1 MAAQPPAQP
10 NPPAQAPQALIQQ
23 QAPLPANPIPQVPPA
38 NPNMNQFLGVL
49 PSSQMPNRKE
59 RSTPTFD
66 KKQPEELELFFNELE
81 DLMDQF
87 SVIDENERKEAALKY
102 LNIPT
107 KRFWQLAVAYK
118 DCTKTYAN
126 FKAEIFSLYLK
137 AQRDQAYSLQDLEMV
152 IGHYANH
159 QIVNSN
165 DLSEYYSRFVTI
177 TRYLINLGKISNQ
190 EQSKAFFQGMH
201 AQLRDKVLL
210 RLQQK
215 YVDYDQDTSYPI
227 NQIYE
232 ATDFILAGGS
242 TTVSMNWQQPTI
254 PTTGTTTA
262 TPTTTMTIMSS
273 TDPTAVKIEALTSA
287 ISSLGEMFKTIIQN

>member
-1 MAAQPPAQP
+1 MH
-10 NPPAQAPQALIQQ
+10 NI
-23 QAPLPANPIPQVPPA
+23 
-38 NPNMNQFLGVL
+38 LGVL
-49 PSSQMPNRKE
+49 PSSQMPNQKE
-59 RSTPTFD
+59 RFTLTFD
-66 KKQPEELELFFNELE
+66 EKWPKELELFFNELE

-87 SVIDENERKEAALKY
+87 GIIDENERKEAALKY

-107 KRFWQLAVAYK
+107 KRFWQSAVAYK
-118 DCTKTYAN
+118 DRTKTYAD
-126 FKAEIFSLYLK
+126 FEAEIFSLYPK
-137 AQRDQAYSLQDLEMV
+137 AWRDWAYLLQDLKMV

-159 QIVNSN
+159 WIMNSN
-165 DLSEYYSRFVTI
+165 DLSEYYSCFIMI
-177 TRYLINLGKISNQ
+177 TCYLIDLGKISDQ
-190 EQSKAFFQGMH
+190 EQSRAFFQGMH